1 MQCGMW
7 NGLFINKFTII
18 HFIFSDHFPFLVALN
33 KYKNKSMGNCISKI
47 NKNYFSPF
55 EEEMKN
61 ECHFFKGT
69 TRIGVEKCIPVY
81 VLCEIKHIQ
90 GYIP

>member
-1 MQCGMW
+1 
-7 NGLFINKFTII
+7 
-18 HFIFSDHFPFLVALN
+18 
-33 KYKNKSMGNCISKI
+33 MGNCISKI
-47 NKNYFSPF
+47 NKKYFSPF
-55 EEEMKN
+55 EEEMEN